1 MIELAYVEC
10 VILVI
15 GSVCHRL
22 SSPSRGRLPTDR
34 DHPLPLLPYRLEDL
48 ELGTGEGVKQ
58 IVKVCFIVD
67 NG

>member
-1 MIELAYVEC
+1 MLTC
-10 VILVI
+10 HKRGI
-15 GSVCHRL
+15 GVLSV
-22 SSPSRGRLPTDR
+22 PA
-34 DHPLPLLPYRLEDL
+34 PYRLEDL

>member
-1 MIELAYVEC
+1 MRIYRELVK
-10 VILVI
+10 
-15 GSVCHRL
+15 S
-22 SSPSRGRLPTDR
+22 TNQ
-34 DHPLPLLPYRLEDL
+34 YRLEDL